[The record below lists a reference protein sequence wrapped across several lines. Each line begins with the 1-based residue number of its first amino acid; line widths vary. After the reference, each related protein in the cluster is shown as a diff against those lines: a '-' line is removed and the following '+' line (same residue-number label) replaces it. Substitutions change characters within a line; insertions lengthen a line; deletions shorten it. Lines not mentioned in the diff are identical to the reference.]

1 MENVIFENAF
11 RSFGQCQGA
20 NLTNNMRNQI
30 FGNNDLITF
39 LKHVFNPFLSY
50 LGGFALIQIRDSNGN
65 LIFEEQSLSPKTV
78 RPYMLINGKEDKKF
92 MYQIGKRVDEEAEMC
107 SELPFIFNDS
117 IMMADCDFEPSFDGK
132 LTRV

>member
-1 MENVIFENAF
+1 
-11 RSFGQCQGA
+11 
-20 NLTNNMRNQI
+20 
-30 FGNNDLITF
+30 
-39 LKHVFNPFLSY
+39 
-50 LGGFALIQIRDSNGN
+50 
-65 LIFEEQSLSPKTV
+65 
-78 RPYMLINGKEDKKF
+78 MLINGKEDKKF

>member
-1 MENVIFENAF
+1 
-11 RSFGQCQGA
+11 
-20 NLTNNMRNQI
+20 MRNQI
-30 FGNNDLITF
+30 FGNFVLKMYLKLVIETF
-39 LKHVFNPFLSY
+39 Y
-50 LGGFALIQIRDSNGN
+50 ILGGFALIQIKDSAGN
-65 LIFEEQSLSPKTV
+65 LIFEEKSLSPKTV

-92 MYQIGKRVDEEAEMC
+92 MYQIGKKVDEEAEMC